1 MGGQHTGWSMSSV
14 RYNHLSPGTR
24 VSTYLQASIL
34 GGNVGARRASDA
46 VVIAFCLTTACQ
58 QQARLLIGAHHAT
71 LFGEAR
77 AGGVGCGS

>member
-1 MGGQHTGWSMSSV
+1 MEHEQRAVQPPITRHT
-14 RYNHLSPGTR
+14 RE
-24 VSTYLQASIL
+24 YLQASIL